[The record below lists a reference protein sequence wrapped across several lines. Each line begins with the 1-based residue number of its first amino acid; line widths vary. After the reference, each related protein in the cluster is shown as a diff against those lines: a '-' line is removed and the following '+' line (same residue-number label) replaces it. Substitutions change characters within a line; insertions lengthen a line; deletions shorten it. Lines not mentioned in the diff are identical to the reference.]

1 MYFFTVELQKK
12 KPEKKKKMAD
22 LSVQMGC
29 TRIRLRSPRASE
41 YMLIPLRKSN
51 KGWRQS

>member
-12 KPEKKKKMAD
+12 KPEKKKMAD

-29 TRIRLRSPRASE
+29 TRICLRSPRASE